1 MKYKDPDAT
10 KDFYIPNALSAF
22 ENYFPRDKYA
32 DYYDKEFVVT
42 ESTNP
47 LIKSGDLMHVYLT
60 DRYFPD
66 CEKYLIVETNHLPKD
81 HAWKFARIDDMKDS
95 KDFDNMDWRQELDD
109 IRNLGRYNFFHLD
122 SFAKLMDSI
131 NVKLNFD

>member
-1 MKYKDPDAT
+1 MMMIKTVGDLKKALAHIPDHYEVWA
-10 KDFYIPNALSAF
+10 
-22 ENYFPRDKYA
+22 RDI
-32 DYYDKEFVVT
+32 DYYDNEFVVT

-47 LIKSGDLMHVYLT
+47 LIKSGDLMHIYMT

-66 CEKYLIVETNHLPKD
+66 CEKYLGVETNHLPKD
-81 HAWKFARIDDMKDS
+81 HAWKFACIDAMKDS
-95 KDFDNMDWRQELDD
+95 NDFDNMDWRQELDD

-131 NVKLNFD
+131 KIKINSD

>member
-1 MKYKDPDAT
+1 MRIT
-10 KDFYIPNALSAF
+10 I
-22 ENYFPRDKYA
+22 
-32 DYYDKEFVVT
+32 VVT

-47 LIKSGDLMHVYLT
+47 LIKSGDLIHIYMT

-66 CEKYLIVETNHLPKD
+66 CEKYLIVETNNLPKD
-81 HAWKFARIDDMKDS
+81 HAWKFACIDDMKDS

-131 NVKLNFD
+131 KIKINSD

>member
-10 KDFYIPNALSAF
+10 KGFYQPDSISAF
-22 ENYFPRDKYA
+22 ESYFPRYKLAY
-32 DYYDKEFVVT
+32 YYDNDLIVT
-42 ESTNP
+42 ESNNP
-47 LIKSGDLMHVYLT
+47 LIKPGDILRIDCTDYLYPECP
-60 DRYFPD
+60 RY
-66 CEKYLIVETNHLPKD
+66 LRVITNNLPKD
-81 HAWKFARIDDMKDS
+81 CAWKFALIDAMKDS

-131 NVKLNFD
+131 KIKTNSD

>member
-1 MKYKDPDAT
+1 MMIETVGDLKKALAHIPDHYEVWA
-10 KDFYIPNALSAF
+10 
-22 ENYFPRDKYA
+22 RDI
-32 DYYDKEFVVT
+32 DYYDNEFVVT

-47 LIKSGDLMHVYLT
+47 LIKSGDLMHIYMT

-66 CEKYLIVETNHLPKD
+66 CEKYLVVETNHLPKD
-81 HAWKFARIDDMKDS
+81 HAWKFACIDAMKDS
-95 KDFDNMDWRQELDD
+95 NDFDNMDWRQELDD

-131 NVKLNFD
+131 KIKINCD

>member
-10 KDFYIPNALSAF
+10 KGFYIPNALSAF
-22 ENYFPRDKYA
+22 ENYFPRYKYA
-32 DYYDKEFVVT
+32 DYYDNELVVI

-47 LIKSGDLMHVYLT
+47 LIRPGDSMHIYLT
-60 DRYFPD
+60 DCYFPD
-66 CEKYLIVETNHLPKD
+66 CEKYLTVETNHLPKGY
-81 HAWKFARIDDMKDS
+81 AWKFALIDAMKDS

-131 NVKLNFD
+131 KIKTNSD

>member
-10 KDFYIPNALSAF
+10 KGFYIPNALSAF

-32 DYYDKEFVVT
+32 DYYDNEFVVA
-42 ESTNP
+42 ESTNS
-47 LIKSGDLMHVYLT
+47 LIRSGDLMHIYMT
-60 DRYFPD
+60 DCHFPD
-66 CEKYLIVETNHLPKD
+66 CEKYLVVETNHLPKGY
-81 HAWKFARIDDMKDS
+81 AWKFALIDAMKDS

-131 NVKLNFD
+131 KIKINSD